1 MFENAIRKIDFV
13 TVSGSVNGDI
23 ATTPGVSHGF
33 WQIQTASA
41 RGRMLY
47 VWCSILP
54 AVKCAQIKT
63 IVKDRINATEASDIP
78 FLYDGESGLDNFL
91 SSLTDPQ
98 RCTWRVPRGLYHALW
113 EDGLREKDCEPEIN
127 KITADRHR
135 TFLNRFLTNQKTR
148 SRFKANT
155 NPVRLK

>member
-1 MFENAIRKIDFV
+1 M
-13 TVSGSVNGDI
+13 
-23 ATTPGVSHGF
+23 
-33 WQIQTASA
+33 
-41 RGRMLY
+41 
-47 VWCSILP
+47 P

-78 FLYDGESGLDNFL
+78 FLYDGEAGLDNFL

-127 KITADRHR
+127 
-135 TFLNRFLTNQKTR
+135 
-148 SRFKANT
+148 
-155 NPVRLK
+155 